1 MGKQPVMDLQRL
13 SEEVARDPASPAFLP
28 LAQSYR
34 RQGRYD
40 AAIQLCIR
48 ALARNP
54 SHLEGHVLLAQ
65 LYLESGDQERAGDEW
80 SIVLRLD
87 PDHFEAHRGLGFYWL
102 DRGRREEARAHLER
116 AAALRPDDTVVQGA
130 LSLLADG
137 GGEAPGQVFA
147 PILQGP
153 ACLGV
158 LLQDPQ
164 GLVLAGG
171 GKGEGGGGDIEML
184 AALLGGALTDAAKLL
199 DVARGGEF
207 RGLTLVL
214 GEAVVE
220 LVSLAGSHSLLV
232 VAAPDTPAGWLDR
245 LVARATELGRELLGG
260 GS

>member
-54 SHLEGHVLLAQ
+54 SHLEGHALLAQ

-102 DRGRREEARAHLER
+102 DRGRRRRHARTSSARRRCGPTTPWSR
-116 AAALRPDDTVVQGA
+116 ARSRSSPMGAGRLRARSSRRSSRARRAWGA
-130 LSLLADG
+130 P
-137 GGEAPGQVFA
+137 PGS
-147 PILQGP
+147 
-153 ACLGV
+153 
-158 LLQDPQ
+158 
-164 GLVLAGG
+164 AG
-171 GKGEGGGGDIEML
+171 
-184 AALLGGALTDAAKLL
+184 ARPR
-199 DVARGGEF
+199 RGGE
-207 RGLTLVL
+207 G
-214 GEAVVE
+214 
-220 LVSLAGSHSLLV
+220 
-232 VAAPDTPAGWLDR
+232 
-245 LVARATELGRELLGG
+245 
-260 GS
+260 